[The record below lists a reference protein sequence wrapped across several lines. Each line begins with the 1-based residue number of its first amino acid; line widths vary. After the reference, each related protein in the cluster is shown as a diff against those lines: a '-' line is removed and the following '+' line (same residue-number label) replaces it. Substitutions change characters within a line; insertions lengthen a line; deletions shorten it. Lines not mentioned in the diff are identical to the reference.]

1 MAAAASLSAAH
12 HPAMSATATLTNCYV
27 PLPAVS
33 SSSSTAED
41 YDPYAQ
47 PNTDNHHD
55 DTSLSTTHQTPSQQQ
70 QHTASTSTR
79 GPRTLRQLHLAKS
92 ILSQST
98 GSALVEWGHT
108 KVIVSVRGPRPNNC
122 SSMNNTTNNS
132 ILSCEVRYMSNV
144 GIRMETLAKHSL
156 ANDFSSN
163 SGSIAGGGGGA
174 KIPRDSIGTAN
185 DTSNLLSG
193 ISAPAAFLDE
203 TYLSKRLHEA
213 ILPSV
218 IVNEESMKSNKMC
231 IEVFVQILQSD
242 GGVFGASVMGTS
254 LALVDAGVKMRDLVC
269 ASSAAVMK
277 REERG
282 SDDKGGENKKGKK
295 VTYNAIADPTEDEI
309 LQSCGVV
316 TIAMMPNWKEC
327 TVWDQFGKMSIEASS
342 EAMEL
347 ARDGCMTC
355 HKFLKTCLLEG

>member
-1 MAAAASLSAAH
+1 
-12 HPAMSATATLTNCYV
+12 
-27 PLPAVS
+27 
-33 SSSSTAED
+33 
-41 YDPYAQ
+41 
-47 PNTDNHHD
+47 
-55 DTSLSTTHQTPSQQQ
+55 
-70 QHTASTSTR
+70 
-79 GPRTLRQLHLAKS
+79 
-92 ILSQST
+92 
-98 GSALVEWGHT
+98 
-108 KVIVSVRGPRPNNC
+108 
-122 SSMNNTTNNS
+122 
-132 ILSCEVRYMSNV
+132 MSNV
-144 GIRMETLAKHSL
+144 GIRMETLARHSL

-163 SGSIAGGGGGA
+163 SGSIATAGGGLGGA

-203 TYLSKRLHEA
+203 TYLSKRLYEA

-218 IVNEESMKSNKMC
+218 IVNEELMKSNKMC

-242 GGVFGASVMGTS
+242 GGVFGASVMGAS
-254 LALVDAGVKMRDLVC
+254 LALVDAGIQMRDLVC

-282 SDDKGGENKKGKK
+282 DGGKKGERK
-295 VTYNAIADPTEDEI
+295 VTYHAIADPTEDEI

>member
-1 MAAAASLSAAH
+1 
-12 HPAMSATATLTNCYV
+12 
-27 PLPAVS
+27 
-33 SSSSTAED
+33 
-41 YDPYAQ
+41 
-47 PNTDNHHD
+47 
-55 DTSLSTTHQTPSQQQ
+55 
-70 QHTASTSTR
+70 
-79 GPRTLRQLHLAKS
+79 
-92 ILSQST
+92 
-98 GSALVEWGHT
+98 
-108 KVIVSVRGPRPNNC
+108 
-122 SSMNNTTNNS
+122 
-132 ILSCEVRYMSNV
+132 MSNV
-144 GIRMETLAKHSL
+144 GIRMETLARHSL

-163 SGSIAGGGGGA
+163 SGSIATAGGGGGGA

-203 TYLSKRLHEA
+203 TYLSKRLYEA

-218 IVNEESMKSNKMC
+218 IVNQELMKSNKMC

-242 GGVFGASVMGTS
+242 GGVFGASVMGAS
-254 LALVDAGVKMRDLVC
+254 LALVDAGIQMRDLVC

-277 REERG
+277 MEG
-282 SDDKGGENKKGKK
+282 KKGK
-295 VTYNAIADPTEDEI
+295 VTYHAIADPTEDEI

-327 TVWDQFGKMSIEASS
+327 TVWDQFGKMSVEASS

>member
-1 MAAAASLSAAH
+1 
-12 HPAMSATATLTNCYV
+12 
-27 PLPAVS
+27 
-33 SSSSTAED
+33 
-41 YDPYAQ
+41 
-47 PNTDNHHD
+47 
-55 DTSLSTTHQTPSQQQ
+55 
-70 QHTASTSTR
+70 
-79 GPRTLRQLHLAKS
+79 
-92 ILSQST
+92 
-98 GSALVEWGHT
+98 
-108 KVIVSVRGPRPNNC
+108 
-122 SSMNNTTNNS
+122 
-132 ILSCEVRYMSNV
+132 
-144 GIRMETLAKHSL
+144 METLARHSL

-163 SGSIAGGGGGA
+163 SGSIAGGGGGGA

-203 TYLSKRLHEA
+203 TYLSKRLYEA

-218 IVNEESMKSNKMC
+218 IVNQELMKSNKMC

-242 GGVFGASVMGTS
+242 GGVFGASVMGAS
-254 LALVDAGVKMRDLVC
+254 LALVDAGIPMRDLVC

-277 REERG
+277 MEERG
-282 SDDKGGENKKGKK
+282 DDDDKGGKKKKEGKKGK
-295 VTYNAIADPTEDEI
+295 VTYHAIADPTEDEI

>member
-1 MAAAASLSAAH
+1 
-12 HPAMSATATLTNCYV
+12 
-27 PLPAVS
+27 
-33 SSSSTAED
+33 
-41 YDPYAQ
+41 
-47 PNTDNHHD
+47 
-55 DTSLSTTHQTPSQQQ
+55 
-70 QHTASTSTR
+70 
-79 GPRTLRQLHLAKS
+79 
-92 ILSQST
+92 
-98 GSALVEWGHT
+98 
-108 KVIVSVRGPRPNNC
+108 
-122 SSMNNTTNNS
+122 
-132 ILSCEVRYMSNV
+132 MSNV
-144 GIRMETLAKHSL
+144 GIRMETLARHSL

-163 SGSIAGGGGGA
+163 SGSIATGGGGGGA

-203 TYLSKRLHEA
+203 TYLSKRLYEA

-218 IVNEESMKSNKMC
+218 IVNQELMKSNKMC

-242 GGVFGASVMGTS
+242 GGVFGASVMGAS
-254 LALVDAGVKMRDLVC
+254 LALVDAGIQMRDLVC

-282 SDDKGGENKKGKK
+282 DDNKGGNKNKKGKK
-295 VTYNAIADPTEDEI
+295 GKVTYHAIADPTEDEI